1 MAENFFLAND
11 NKTAVSLLRINNKSG
26 RHLLKKA
33 HDEKQAEAFYLF
45 TDEREKHLLIVSG
58 DERMQR
64 ILGYTDRPLAGNAIP
79 DGCADLLEGYTAQY
93 NALGNAATTPA
104 RSALYIGITPVKA
117 EKAAPLQLDCE
128 GKYEGFYS
136 TLTSLKAGEKQSVHL
151 SALSTWR
158 GKLQWNLC
166 KADGSVVESLGSKQI
181 GLHQSC
187 RPETA

>member
-1 MAENFFLAND
+1 MMRKEIDNNRPVIYTGESIQGRGAHGFVLDGYRDNLFHFNFGWNG
-11 NKTAVSLLRINNKSG
+11 SG
-26 RHLLKKA
+26 NGFFA
-33 HDEKQAEAFYLF
+33 ISAI
-45 TDEREKHLLIVSG
+45 TS
-58 DERMQR
+58 
-64 ILGYTDRPLAGNAIP
+64 TDRNFEFANKQQAV
-79 DGCADLLEGYTAQY
+79 
-93 NALGNAATTPA
+93 
-104 RSALYIGITPVKA
+104 IGITPVKA

-151 SALSTWR
+151 SALSALSIWR

-187 RPETA
+187 LPETA

>member
-1 MAENFFLAND
+1 MHVAFKHTLYGFQHNRSLRCYNIQNTIDSYASTTIHSIVRSAGSGNTHKRTEANLGQGKKVAENFFLAND

-79 DGCADLLEGYTAQY
+79 DGLADLLDGYTAQY
-93 NALGNAATTPA
+93 NALGNAAS
-104 RSALYIGITPVKA
+104 SAATYQP
-117 EKAAPLQLDCE
+117 
-128 GKYEGFYS
+128 
-136 TLTSLKAGEKQSVHL
+136 
-151 SALSTWR
+151 
-158 GKLQWNLC
+158 
-166 KADGSVVESLGSKQI
+166 
-181 GLHQSC
+181 
-187 RPETA
+187 

>member
-45 TDEREKHLLIVSG
+45 TDEREKQLLIVSG

-79 DGCADLLEGYTAQY
+79 DGLADLLDGYTAQY
-93 NALGNAATTPA
+93 NALGNAASSAATTPT
-104 RSALYIGITPVKA
+104 RSALYN
-117 EKAAPLQLDCE
+117 
-128 GKYEGFYS
+128 
-136 TLTSLKAGEKQSVHL
+136 GERL
-151 SALSTWR
+151 LSTAAWGQWAPFNNLTPQHYHQRALALYPPERATYAIAAWPLADRFLVVCR
-158 GKLQWNLC
+158 GQK
-166 KADGSVVESLGSKQI
+166 
-181 GLHQSC
+181 
-187 RPETA
+187 P

>member
-1 MAENFFLAND
+1 MMRKEIDNNRPVIYTGESIQGRGAHGFVLDGYRDNLFHFNFGWNG
-11 NKTAVSLLRINNKSG
+11 SG
-26 RHLLKKA
+26 NGFFA
-33 HDEKQAEAFYLF
+33 ISAI
-45 TDEREKHLLIVSG
+45 TS
-58 DERMQR
+58 
-64 ILGYTDRPLAGNAIP
+64 TDRNFEFANKQQAV
-79 DGCADLLEGYTAQY
+79 
-93 NALGNAATTPA
+93 
-104 RSALYIGITPVKA
+104 IGITPVKA
-117 EKAAPLQLDCE
+117 EKAAPLQLDCK

-136 TLTSLKAGEKQSVHL
+136 TLTSLKAGEKQSVHLSAL